1 MCMKKTLLFI
11 CGLLMCMSMQAADFE
26 SAKDA
31 VKFMGVGW
39 NLGNTLDAANWDGK
53 DGWNFASPT
62 EHETYWG
69 QPVTKPELI
78 RMMADAGF
86 KTIRVPVTWFQE
98 MDKDGK
104 VNAAWMKRVHEV
116 VDYVIDNG
124 MYCILNVHHDTGAE
138 SNHWLVATMDNYNK
152 TKERYENLWKQIAN
166 EFKDYDEHL
175 LFEAYNEMLD
185 AKNTW
190 NEPADKT
197 DGYNAINNYAKS
209 FVTTVRATGGNNAQ
223 RNLIVN
229 TYSASSMPNAMKQLA
244 LPEESDHIIFQI
256 HSYPNWQ
263 SKSNAKTEID
273 NLVNNIKTNLLNRAP
288 VIIGEYATFTTWPS
302 DIDYYN
308 TDREVALYAMDY
320 LIRLTKTYGIGTCYW
335 MGLSDGGYRSLPV
348 FHQPDLAMTLIKAY
362 YGSND
367 DFKYP
372 TINDFDIV
380 YTIKYNDTWSEAFLY
395 GASTPLKLSN
405 YKGVRVELDSENYNE
420 KLQVKLYGESD
431 GKEDYIPVSGKVTTV
446 NFADSK
452 EKVGNAINKITLQTT
467 VGAQT
472 TKVIKATLIK
482 ADDTEEA
489 CDISVYWGCTVDYEA
504 TPKPTAIRTIHF
516 NNQVAGDGA
525 IYNLRGQRIQKPQKG
540 IYIQDGKK
548 HVAK

>member
-1 MCMKKTLLFI
+1 MKKTLLFV
-11 CGLLMCMSMQAADFE
+11 CGLLMCMSTQAADFE
-26 SAKDA
+26 NAKDA

-39 NLGNTLDAANWDGK
+39 NLGNTLDAANWEGK
-53 DGWNFASPT
+53 DGWNFAST
-62 EHETYWG
+62 EAHETFWG

-78 RMMADAGF
+78 KMMADAGF

-104 VNAAWMKRVHEV
+104 VNAKWMKRVHEV

-124 MYCILNVHHDTGAE
+124 LYCILNVHHDTGAE
-138 SNHWLVATMDNYNK
+138 SNHWLVATMDNYKK
-152 TKERYENLWKQIAN
+152 TQERYENLWQQIAN

-197 DGYNAINNYAKS
+197 DGYNAINSYAKS
-209 FVTTVRATGGNNAQ
+209 FVTAVRATGGNNKQ

-263 SKSNAKTEID
+263 SKSNAKNEID
-273 NLVNNIKTNLLNRAP
+273 NLISNIKSNLLDRAP

-302 DIDYYN
+302 NIDYYN

-335 MGLSDGGYRSLPV
+335 MGLSDGGYRTLPA
-348 FHQPDLAMTLIKAY
+348 FHQPDLAKTLIKAY
-362 YGSND
+362 YGSTD
-367 DFKYP
+367 EFKYP

-380 YTIKYNDTWSEAFLY
+380 YTIKYEGQWSEAYLY
-395 GASTPLKLSN
+395 AASTPLKLSN
-405 YKGVRVELDSENYNE
+405 YKGLRLELDSENYNE

-431 GKEDYIPVSGKVTTV
+431 GKEDYIPVSGTVTTV
-446 NFADSK
+446 NFSDSQAK
-452 EKVGNAINKITLQTT
+452 IGNSITKITLQSTID
-467 VGAQT
+467 GAQT
-472 TKVIKATLIK
+472 AKVLKATLIK

-489 CDISVYWGCTVDYEA
+489 CDISKFWGCTVTYEA
-504 TPKPTAIRTIHF
+504 TPKPTAIRAIPISHK
-516 NNQVAGDGA
+516 VEGDGA

>member
-11 CGLLMCMSMQAADFE
+11 CGLLMCMSTQAADFE

-39 NLGNTLDAANWDGK
+39 NLGNTLDAANWEGK
-53 DGWNFASPT
+53 DGWNFAST
-62 EHETYWG
+62 EAHETFWG

-78 RMMADAGF
+78 KMMADAGF

-138 SNHWLVATMDNYNK
+138 SNHWLIATVDNYNK
-152 TKERYENLWKQIAN
+152 TKERYENLWTQIAN

-197 DGYNAINNYAKS
+197 DGYNAINSYAKS

-273 NLVNNIKTNLLNRAP
+273 NLISNIKTNLLDRAP

-302 DIDYYN
+302 NIDYYN

-335 MGLSDGGYRSLPV
+335 MGLSDGSYRTLPA
-348 FHQPDLAMTLIKAY
+348 FHQPDLAQTLIKAY
-362 YGSND
+362 YGSTD
-367 DFKYP
+367 EFKYP

-431 GKEDYIPVSGKVTTV
+431 GKEDYIPISGKVTTV

-452 EKVGNAINKITLQTT
+452 DKVGNAINKITLQTT

-472 TKVIKATLIK
+472 AKVVKATLIK

>member
-1 MCMKKTLLFI
+1 
-11 CGLLMCMSMQAADFE
+11 MSMQAADFE

-39 NLGNTLDAANWDGK
+39 NLGNTLDAANWEGK
-53 DGWNFASPT
+53 DGWNFAST
-62 EHETYWG
+62 EAHETFWG

-78 RMMADAGF
+78 KMMADAGF

-124 MYCILNVHHDTGAE
+124 MYCILNVHHDTGDK
-138 SNHWLVATMDNYNK
+138 STHWLVATVDNYNK

-244 LPEESDHIIFQI
+244 LPEEGDHIIFQI

-472 TKVIKATLIK
+472 AKVIKATLIK

>member
-1 MCMKKTLLFI
+1 MKKTLLFV
-11 CGLLMCMSMQAADFE
+11 CGLLMCMSTQAADFE
-26 SAKDA
+26 NAKDA

-39 NLGNTLDAANWDGK
+39 NLGNTLDAANWEGK
-53 DGWNFASPT
+53 DGWNFAST
-62 EHETYWG
+62 EAHETFWG

-78 RMMADAGF
+78 KMMADAGF

-104 VNAAWMKRVHEV
+104 VNAKWMKRVHEV

-124 MYCILNVHHDTGAE
+124 LYCILNVHHDTGAE
-138 SNHWLVATMDNYNK
+138 SNHWLVATMDNYKK
-152 TKERYENLWKQIAN
+152 TQERYENLWQQIAN

-197 DGYNAINNYAKS
+197 DGYNAINSYAKS
-209 FVTTVRATGGNNAQ
+209 FVTAVRATGGNNKQ

-263 SKSNAKTEID
+263 SKSNAKNEID
-273 NLVNNIKTNLLNRAP
+273 NLISNIKSNLLDRAP

-302 DIDYYN
+302 NIDYYN

-335 MGLSDGGYRSLPV
+335 MGLSDGGYRTLPA
-348 FHQPDLAMTLIKAY
+348 FHQPDLAKTLIKAY
-362 YGSND
+362 YGSTD
-367 DFKYP
+367 EFKYP

-380 YTIKYNDTWSEAFLY
+380 YTIKYEGQWSEAYLY
-395 GASTPLKLSN
+395 AASTPLKLSN
-405 YKGVRVELDSENYNE
+405 YKGLRLELDSENYNE

-431 GKEDYIPVSGKVTTV
+431 GKEDYIPVSGTVTTV
-446 NFADSK
+446 NFSDSQAK
-452 EKVGNAINKITLQTT
+452 IGNSITKITLQSTIDE
-467 VGAQT
+467 AQT
-472 TKVIKATLIK
+472 AKVLKATLIK

-489 CDISVYWGCTVDYEA
+489 CDISKFWGCTVTYEA
-504 TPKPTAIRTIHF
+504 TPKPTAIRAIPISHK
-516 NNQVAGDGA
+516 VEGDGA

>member
-1 MCMKKTLLFI
+1 
-11 CGLLMCMSMQAADFE
+11 
-26 SAKDA
+26 
-31 VKFMGVGW
+31 
-39 NLGNTLDAANWDGK
+39 
-53 DGWNFASPT
+53 
-62 EHETYWG
+62 
-69 QPVTKPELI
+69 
-78 RMMADAGF
+78 MADAGF

-138 SNHWLVATMDNYNK
+138 SNHWLIATVDNYNK
-152 TKERYENLWKQIAN
+152 TKERYENLWTQIAN

-197 DGYNAINNYAKS
+197 DGYNAINSYAKS
-209 FVTTVRATGGNNAQ
+209 FVTAVRATGGNNKQ

-263 SKSNAKTEID
+263 SKSNAKNEID
-273 NLVNNIKTNLLNRAP
+273 NLISNIKSNLLDRAP

-302 DIDYYN
+302 NIDYYN

-335 MGLSDGGYRSLPV
+335 MGLSDGSYRTLPA
-348 FHQPDLAMTLIKAY
+348 FHQPDLAQTLIKAY
-362 YGSND
+362 YGSTD
-367 DFKYP
+367 EFKYP

-380 YTIKYNDTWSEAFLY
+380 YTIKYNDTNDTWSEAFLY

-472 TKVIKATLIK
+472 AKVIKATLIK

>member
-1 MCMKKTLLFI
+1 MKKTLLFV

-116 VDYVIDNG
+116 VDYVIDCG
-124 MYCILNVHHDTGAE
+124 MYCILNVHHDTGDK
-138 SNHWLVATMDNYNK
+138 STHWLVATVDNYNK

-348 FHQPDLAMTLIKAY
+348 FHQPDLAKTLIKAY
-362 YGSND
+362 YGGTD
-367 DFKYP
+367 EFKYP

-380 YTIKYNDTWSEAFLY
+380 YTIKYADTWSEAFLY

-431 GKEDYIPVSGKVTTV
+431 GKEDYIPISGKVTTV

-452 EKVGNAINKITLQTT
+452 DKVGNAINKITLQTT

-472 TKVIKATLIK
+472 AKVVKATLIK

-489 CDISVYWGCTVDYEA
+489 CDISVYWGCTVTYEA